1 MSACPRDAQ
10 IDNGG
15 STRSNFKNEPPN
27 PPCARK
33 VDHPRATRGMSKG
46 QDFRP
51 HCTATVITALDRLL
65 HLGVAVMRLF
75 SGGLFPTGQFHK
87 LRTPFD
93 VAAPNEFIMSGIKH
107 LIGIIYLQSPNN
119 YTRNGI

>member
-15 STRSNFKNEPPN
+15 STRSNFKKNEQPN
-27 PPCARK
+27 LPKRPQGRPCALHAKRQR
-33 VDHPRATRGMSKG
+33 VRTSVR
-46 QDFRP
+46 
-51 HCTATVITALDRLL
+51 TASTVITALDRLL